1 MDKLTSEDDNLG
13 FSDPNRGD
21 PFRMHSVSVP
31 RRPSSA
37 IPTHRY
43 ARFPYLAYAIMPP
56 VTPTRRTRP
65 TPYSRSPS
73 SSQPKTRIFERL
85 DLVQFAFDAV
95 QKYLAESID
104 HRKSLLTETDFALLL
119 DALHGIQTLTAHSHL
134 QRWMKTASVRQGSIY
149 IERARRLVCMKDLD
163 SALASLR
170 FSEQP
175 ADMLDEAQRRFAG
188 IPDEL
193 VRCWHQELV
202 ELAKM
207 QKIWYGLKEQENFV
221 PIPDPPQLEPSS
233 LWSPSASTVVA
244 SDSDNESDLEEDEYD
259 GGDADDD
266 DDDDEEDSVG
276 EDDTTF
282 STNAASNEGSATED
296 VDEEDGHRSVDSISA
311 ARTYGCTVQ

>member
-1 MDKLTSEDDNLG
+1 MDNEFTSEDDNLG

-21 PFRMHSVSVP
+21 PFRMGRSIPFLYRDHHLQRSP
-31 RRPSSA
+31 RIA
-37 IPTHRY
+37 
-43 ARFPYLAYAIMPP
+43 
-56 VTPTRRTRP
+56 TRVFFISP
-65 TPYSRSPS
+65 TP
-73 SSQPKTRIFERL
+73 QTRIFERL

-104 HRKSLLTETDFALLL
+104 HRKLLLTETDFALLF

-149 IERARRLVCMKDLD
+149 IERARRLVCLKDLD

-207 QKIWYGLKEQENFV
+207 QKIWYGLKEQETFV

-259 GGDADDD
+259 GGDADAD
-266 DDDDEEDSVG
+266 DDDDEEDS
-276 EDDTTF
+276 
-282 STNAASNEGSATED
+282 GSATED
-296 VDEEDGHRSVDSISA
+296 IDEADVHPSVDSIPS